1 MCRDRKLLAV
11 SSISVGNIV
20 KRADEDEHHLLV
32 RLGDVLPRGENNRTE
47 LLTETKHVLGII
59 LGVVLFDAVVD
70 ELPVDVSRVDG
81 GNDLE
86 EVVTSPKLLI
96 SERSDLH
103 AFHDRVGPRHDL
115 RLGLVVEELQ
125 VVDAA
130 ELPGNGEDA
139 LLVHVEDVHATD
151 SHALLTDGV
160 LAHVK
165 SVVAVALVV
174 KLGHLLLLDDF
185 LPVNAARLD
194 MIADLK
200 EGNSV
205 GQIEVKVVDKAIIEA
220 EGVNPVA
227 EGAFFGGAGIIIGD
241 LIAFVG
247 DETVPSVKDL
257 SDEERVDLRVSSHKI
272 LARDDISNFD
282 LLRVGDHLI
291 GAIGQ
296 VFGFKGVE
304 TALLLVELVQD
315 VGHGGRVGD
324 IFAEVGDPLLLA
336 RLFKVV
342 VDPSNEDILG
352 LQLQEVVHVLV
363 FVLQVEDLGA
373 VVKGNLVVGEL
384 TGNLGED
391 SEDLVLAR
399 VEEGL
404 VLDTD
409 QLDKALACS
418 DGLLD
423 VDNHSHLVHAGLVLV
438 NRAHV
443 DGICVDKVQK
453 LDENAS
459 I

>member
-1 MCRDRKLLAV
+1 M
-11 SSISVGNIV
+11 
-20 KRADEDEHHLLV
+20 
-32 RLGDVLPRGENNRTE
+32 
-47 LLTETKHVLGII
+47 
-59 LGVVLFDAVVD
+59 
-70 ELPVDVSRVDG
+70 
-81 GNDLE
+81 
-86 EVVTSPKLLI
+86 
-96 SERSDLH
+96 
-103 AFHDRVGPRHDL
+103 
-115 RLGLVVEELQ
+115 
-125 VVDAA
+125 
-130 ELPGNGEDA
+130 
-139 LLVHVEDVHATD
+139 
-151 SHALLTDGV
+151 
-160 LAHVK
+160 
-165 SVVAVALVV
+165 
-174 KLGHLLLLDDF
+174 
-185 LPVNAARLD
+185 
-194 MIADLK
+194 
-200 EGNSV
+200 
-205 GQIEVKVVDKAIIEA
+205 
-220 EGVNPVA
+220 
-227 EGAFFGGAGIIIGD
+227 
-241 LIAFVG
+241 
-247 DETVPSVKDL
+247 
-257 SDEERVDLRVSSHKI
+257 
-272 LARDDISNFD
+272 
-282 LLRVGDHLI
+282 I